1 MPYVIRLRNRRTGE
15 WFRSRLFESFEA
27 AARYGDRL
35 DGAEWTWSIDEA

>member
-1 MPYVIRLRNRRTGE
+1 MAFLIRLRNRRTGE
-15 WFRSRLFESFEA
+15 RFTSRCFESFEA